1 MITGT
6 DTGVGKTHVAAALL
20 AAARARGIAAVGY
33 KPVASGSR
41 LVAEG
46 LRNEDALALIEACG
60 ADVPY
65 ASVNPYTFEP
75 AIAPHVAA
83 AEVGVRIEPAVLDRG
98 HAWLAERY
106 ELVIVEGAGGWY
118 VPFGPRFTFADWIA
132 SHRWPTL
139 LVVGL
144 KLGSINHALLS
155 AEAIMRR
162 TSLLG
167 WVGNRLPP
175 TMEREAETVET
186 LRRSLDA
193 PMIGLLP
200 EGVRPGRAIAGALLD
215 GVLELLPP

>member
-1 MITGT
+1 VITGT

-20 AAARARGIAAVGY
+20 AAARARGIVAVGY
-33 KPVASGSR
+33 KPVASGSTR
-41 LVAEG
+41 TAEG
-46 LRNEDALALIEACG
+46 LRNEDALALIAAAG

-83 AEVGVRIEPAVLDRG
+83 ADAAVTIEPAVLDRG
-98 HAWLAERY
+98 HAWLAERH

-118 VPFGPRFTFADWIA
+118 VPFGHRFTFADWVA

-139 LVVGL
+139 MVVGL
-144 KLGSINHALLS
+144 KLGCINHALLS

-162 TSLLG
+162 TALLG
-167 WVGNRLPP
+167 WVGNRVPP
-175 TMEREAETVET
+175 IMERETETVET

-200 EGVRPGRAIAGALLD
+200 QGPTPGKAMAAALLD
-215 GVLELLPP
+215 GVLELLPH